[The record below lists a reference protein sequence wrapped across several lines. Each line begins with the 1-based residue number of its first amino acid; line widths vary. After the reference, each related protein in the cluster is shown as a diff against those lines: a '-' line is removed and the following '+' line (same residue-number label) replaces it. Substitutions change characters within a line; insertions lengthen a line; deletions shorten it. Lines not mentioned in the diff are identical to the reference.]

1 VAAVLAL
8 SVPREIKIAAM
19 NEVIDLK
26 RNTENTF
33 AERLKNHLEIVCV
46 PIDNGSPVGGINRAS
61 GGDEGSSV

>member
-46 PIDNGSPVGGINRAS
+46 PRPTTGRQSA
-61 GGDEGSSV
+61 E